1 MDKMHGAAAGAV
13 LAVVLAWGLYPWQS
27 PEPAQDGAQRA
38 PSLVRSEGLPPV
50 PAVAG
55 AQGGGGWAGAPGIGR
70 NLVFR
75 TDPSGQLLMDS
86 GAIDRLSALLDTEH
100 SDHDAQ
106 VPEQA
111 ATAGLDGAGAAQ
123 ALGVLAQLRAL
134 RADEKALFT
143 QPGRAEGVEGAAQML
158 AAQRALRRQ
167 HFGQDA
173 QRLFGEDEE
182 RVARQIE
189 ALATAN

>member
-1 MDKMHGAAAGAV
+1 MFAV
-13 LAVVLAWGLYPWQS
+13 LLAWGLYQLQS
-27 PEPAQDGAQRA
+27 PESPESPQGGLERA
-38 PSLVRSEGLPPV
+38 PSVGRVEGAPSA
-50 PAVAG
+50 PAAAG
-55 AQGGGGWAGAPGIGR
+55 GDGEGGLAGAPGIGR

-75 TDPSGQLLMDS
+75 TDPSGKLLVDS

-106 VPEQA
+106 VPEQVA
-111 ATAGLDGAGAAQ
+111 AAGLDDAGAAQ
-123 ALGVLAQLRAL
+123 ALGVLTQLRAL

-143 QPGRAEGVEGAAQML
+143 QPGRAEGVEGATQML

-189 ALATAN
+189 TLATAN